1 MPERLAMSK
10 NFIVLPAAGRGA
22 FYFVKKAKEKPTP
35 RLFEPE
41 ALGVGDMVAT
51 LDYVNGSY
59 IMKLVGFDTERV
71 PYKTKEE
78 AETVISAHIALL
90 S

>member
-1 MPERLAMSK
+1 MSK

-22 FYFVKKAKEKPTP
+22 FYFVKKVRAPTA
-35 RLFEPE
+35 RLLEPE

>member
-1 MPERLAMSK
+1 
-10 NFIVLPAAGRGA
+10 
-22 FYFVKKAKEKPTP
+22 
-35 RLFEPE
+35 
-41 ALGVGDMVAT
+41 MVAT